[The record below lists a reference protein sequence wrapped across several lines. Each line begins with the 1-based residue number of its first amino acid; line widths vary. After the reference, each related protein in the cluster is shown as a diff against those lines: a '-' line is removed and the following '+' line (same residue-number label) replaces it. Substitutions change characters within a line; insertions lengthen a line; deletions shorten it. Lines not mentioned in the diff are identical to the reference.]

1 MLLLQPPLPQLLP
14 SLLFEQLLL
23 FYLFGFY

>member
-1 MLLLQPPLPQLLP
+1 MLLPLPPLLQLLP
-14 SLLFEQLLL
+14 SLLSEQLLL